1 MVKGITNLESNK
13 FFEKEENQYIKNN
26 YMGVYSMDSI
36 TRYINFYEIIKK
48 EIENICLIPI
58 NTISLART
66 GGFLWILTPAKKIFC
81 YLIVLD

>member
-1 MVKGITNLESNK
+1 
-13 FFEKEENQYIKNN
+13 
-26 YMGVYSMDSI
+26 MGVYSMDSI

-66 GGFLWILTPAKKIFC
+66 GGFLWIFTPAKKSFVI
-81 YLIVLD
+81 